1 MGMGE
6 QPRKEQRSDYV
17 EERWRERGIEEKRA
31 EGGGSVGGKG
41 GGGGENKIYN
51 IRIQQEAGLPL
62 WKWLRD
68 YVEAEIAKIQF

>member
-1 MGMGE
+1 MGMRE
-6 QPRKEQRSDYV
+6 EPRKEQRSGYI

-31 EGGGSVGGKG
+31 EEGGSVGGKG
-41 GGGGENKIYN
+41 GGGENKICN
-51 IRIQQEAGLPL
+51 IRTQQEAGLPL